1 MCDITDRTAA
11 MLQVDI
17 KITSCYTIMEAA
29 DRTLRTAS
37 GMWIF
42 ILISIEY

>member
-1 MCDITDRTAA
+1 MCDVTDRTAA

-17 KITSCYTIMEAA
+17 KIASCYTIMEAA

-37 GMWIF
+37 GMWISLMF
-42 ILISIEY
+42 YYG